1 MSYGPAGSV
10 GAPAHA
16 ASHAAEGNLRRARGG
31 RDGRAARSGAG
42 APRRT
47 PATGSAGVSIVQ
59 EVEALFVE
67 SVAGQPYE
75 EVVRAQVLH
84 PLGLDHSHFFSDDI
98 VG

>member
-1 MSYGPAGSV
+1 MDP
-10 GAPAHA
+10 
-16 ASHAAEGNLRRARGG
+16 
-31 RDGRAARSGAG
+31 
-42 APRRT
+42 PRRT

-75 EVVRAQVLH
+75 EVVCAQVLD

-98 VG
+98 VGYNVAATHRIEDDRLAILWLTRARLDAMLTT